1 MCFGVNILA
10 VGVKINCLLAI
21 ADASAKL
28 KTLAQPA
35 RKYQATDMPEII
47 ESAQVALR
55 SEVVRWTSQVT
66 GTRSGAHMRLV
77 VPDTDAYSS
86 DQVVYLRLP
95 AMMLTS
101 AHSAFIKSPCQSTH
115 ASIIGLHHL
124 IVQCTCGSP
133 VHNNCIS
140 MLQRGPNI

>member
-47 ESAQVALR
+47 ESAQVAMR

-66 GTRSGAHMRLV
+66 GTRSGGICGLSFQTRMR
-77 VPDTDAYSS
+77 TA
-86 DQVVYLRLP
+86 R
-95 AMMLTS
+95 
-101 AHSAFIKSPCQSTH
+101 IKWST
-115 ASIIGLHHL
+115 
-124 IVQCTCGSP
+124 
-133 VHNNCIS
+133 
-140 MLQRGPNI
+140 